1 MACKFYLLAPF
12 VNFNLLARHV
22 NSNPFMPFAIFN
34 LPASFA
40 NSNPLAP
47 FTNFN
52 PIARHGFVYAKRTL
66 KFFRERGLLA
76 KCCFV
81 IPRTRLLRGYE
92 SASRAVRRKR
102 WIDMGAARNSKLHVA
117 LV

>member
-1 MACKFYLLAPF
+1 MQNFNLLASF
-12 VNFNLLARHV
+12 ANFNLLARRV

-52 PIARHGFVYAKRTL
+52 PIARHGSVYAKRTL
-66 KFFRERGLLA
+66 KFFLGQGYVCKA
-76 KCCFV
+76 
-81 IPRTRLLRGYE
+81 LLRDT
-92 SASRAVRRKR
+92 SRLARDRK
-102 WIDMGAARNSKLHVA
+102 
-117 LV
+117 

>member
-1 MACKFYLLAPF
+1 MNKQLTLALFCAYAARECGLQNFNLLASF
-12 VNFNLLARHV
+12 ANFNLLARRV

-52 PIARHGFVYAKRTL
+52 PIAPCGSVYTKRTL

-76 KCCFV
+76 KRCFV
-81 IPRTRLLRGYE
+81 IPRARLL
-92 SASRAVRRKR
+92 
-102 WIDMGAARNSKLHVA
+102 
-117 LV
+117 